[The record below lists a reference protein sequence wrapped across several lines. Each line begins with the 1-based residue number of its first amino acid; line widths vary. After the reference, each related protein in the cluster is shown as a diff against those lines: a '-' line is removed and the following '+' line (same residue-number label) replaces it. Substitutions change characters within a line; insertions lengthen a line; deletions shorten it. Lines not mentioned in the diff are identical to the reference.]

1 MFTLLVN
8 NDYKRY
14 FYHFRVVFLKKA
26 FTGNAQK
33 RYSYAGCKAK
43 LFACLGV
50 LIVETFQ
57 RSFERYSCFF
67 KRNNAKYF
75 IIQRYAQDFIGF
87 SNEIMLNIASSSII
101 IGN

>member
-33 RYSYAGCKAK
+33 RYSYAGCKAE
-43 LFACLGV
+43 LFACLGM
-50 LIVETFQ
+50 FG
-57 RSFERYSCFF
+57 CF
-67 KRNNAKYF
+67 
-75 IIQRYAQDFIGF
+75 DC
-87 SNEIMLNIASSSII
+87 
-101 IGN
+101 

>member
-1 MFTLLVN
+1 M
-8 NDYKRY
+8 
-14 FYHFRVVFLKKA
+14 RVVKL
-26 FTGNAQK
+26 
-33 RYSYAGCKAK
+33 SY
-43 LFACLGV
+43 LHVWVCLGV

-87 SNEIMLNIASSSII
+87 SNEIMPNIASSLI